1 MNWGT
6 INMNF
11 ITIRKNKFMKSFQ
24 NLDHQLKKSSL
35 KAVENILKNPKK
47 NPTLVNNL
55 KFLRHEKYHRR
66 PQMRLFYC
74 LIEKDEPQIEDI
86 CKNIDVDA
94 EEIMELLSQHEGV
107 IVFIDVCTRENAEK
121 KFY

>member
-1 MNWGT
+1 MEKFNKILLLLIITLIVFSVGYT
-6 INMNF
+6 IWY
-11 ITIRKNKFMKSFQ
+11 RKAKNNINDNIIIQ
-24 NLDHQLKKSSL
+24 DTTYNHIILDSIK
-35 KAVENILKNPKK
+35 
-47 NPTLVNNL
+47 
-55 KFLRHEKYHRR
+55 
-66 PQMRLFYC
+66 YC